1 MGSPLAV
8 SSALPE
14 QRSGEVGP
22 WTILVVES
30 DAASREILVAD
41 LSRSGQDVE
50 AVETGQEALD
60 RAREYDLV
68 LLGMKLRDLD
78 GLHVCR
84 LLRATTDTPVIF
96 IGSAASELDTVL
108 ALRAG
113 GDDYLA
119 RPYGLRELMARIGAV
134 MRRASSCGQAPPL
147 LERGRLSIDVQKRE
161 VKYGGRSP
169 RLTRKEFELL
179 LLLARNPGKVISREE
194 IVSAVWGS
202 SWSQRTVDT
211 HISNLRSKLGDRGL
225 IVSVRGVGFMM
236 AKA

>member
-1 MGSPLAV
+1 
-8 SSALPE
+8 
-14 QRSGEVGP
+14 
-22 WTILVVES
+22 
-30 DAASREILVAD
+30 
-41 LSRSGQDVE
+41 
-50 AVETGQEALD
+50 
-60 RAREYDLV
+60 
-68 LLGMKLRDLD
+68 
-78 GLHVCR
+78 
-84 LLRATTDTPVIF
+84 
-96 IGSAASELDTVL
+96 
-108 ALRAG
+108 
-113 GDDYLA
+113 
-119 RPYGLRELMARIGAV
+119 
-134 MRRASSCGQAPPL
+134 
-147 LERGRLSIDVQKRE
+147 VQKRE